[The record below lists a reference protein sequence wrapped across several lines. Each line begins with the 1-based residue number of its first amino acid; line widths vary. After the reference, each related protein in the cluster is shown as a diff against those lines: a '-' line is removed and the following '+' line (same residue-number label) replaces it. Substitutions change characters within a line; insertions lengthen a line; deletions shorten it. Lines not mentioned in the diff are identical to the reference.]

1 MEDVNCLM
9 ILRVSTEPQASWA
22 QGPIMLTPI
31 TPSSS
36 LTIGQSGNC
45 ARSDHKPCDLLP
57 LIWLLKMLSWNPC
70 GIWGFCEGRGMSHP
84 ISLPGLTLVQAH
96 ELPPNSQ
103 TKKILN
109 IGSLWGSSPL
119 LPPTLPLLLPS
130 LRCPVFLRFPLGAI
144 PTHMDSAHVQF
155 YTLAQQDVANVHLQK
170 AQCSSLEA

>member
-22 QGPIMLTPI
+22 QGPIMSTPI

-70 GIWGFCEGRGMSHP
+70 GTWGFCKGRAWATHLLAWPHSESG
-84 ISLPGLTLVQAH
+84 TWTC
-96 ELPPNSQ
+96 PNSQ
-103 TKKILN
+103 TEKSAN
-109 IGSLWGSSPL
+109 IGSLWRLFSPS
-119 LPPTLPLLLPS
+119 PSYTAIAPTLS
-130 LRCPVFLRFPLGAI
+130 ECPVFLRFPLR
-144 PTHMDSAHVQF
+144 PFLHMDSTHV
-155 YTLAQQDVANVHLQK
+155 
-170 AQCSSLEA
+170 CSSTH